1 MWKRYEV
8 RLHFPGRLIGW
19 VPRGDHLGFYQD
31 GQGLYHK
38 AGNFRALMKDCARAL
53 GIEGLRAR
61 VQAAVVEPPKVYLGK
76 SNPDGSLTR
85 TAHLACPSKGSVVHT
100 HDYVED
106 ATVEFQVVC
115 DIDEE
120 VLRRLFE
127 FGSEMSKGREFG
139 HYEVEE
145 LKLVKEVDS

>member
-1 MWKRYEV
+1 MRGRRVVWKRYEV
-8 RLHFPGRLIGW
+8 RLHFPGRLIG
-19 VPRGDHLGFYQD
+19 FYRD
-31 GQGLYHK
+31 EQGLYYR
-38 AGNFRALMKDCARAL
+38 AENFHALMKDCARAL
-53 GIEGLRAR
+53 GIKESR
-61 VQAAVVEPPKVYLGK
+61 VALVEPPKVYLGK

-85 TAHLACPSKGSVVHT
+85 TTHLACPSKGSIVHM

-106 ATVEFQVVC
+106 ATVEFQVIC

-120 VLRRLFE
+120 VLKRLFE

-145 LKLVKEVDS
+145 LKLVEGVNDVEIL